1 MGSLAILFYL
11 AVLVGLAISGV
22 AEGPTSLFVAA
33 IVTGVAIAAVFAVAE
48 FVRRPPH
55 HRQL

>member
-11 AVLVGLAISGV
+11 AVLVALAISGV
-22 AEGPTSLFVAA
+22 AEGPASLFVAA

-48 FVRRPPH
+48 FVRKPH
-55 HRQL
+55 RRRT

>member
-1 MGSLAILFYL
+1 M
-11 AVLVGLAISGV
+11 
-22 AEGPTSLFVAA
+22 SLFVAA